1 MEHKW
6 PGCWLAPL
14 EDQSLTNSMSRAQHV
29 SVCLKSLPAFSNLGG
44 SFETWLPREGFF
56 DMWSSPMARGL
67 ARRPACWGV
76 ARPTPSTTR
85 PQEPRPTAA
94 GFPVGGVLGVRRA
107 LVLGG
112 QGKWFGVVL
121 EFRGFR
127 LFFRSA
133 LEFDFQRFGVW
144 SVSQLFGKGCFLLA
158 GSGLEVNW
166 FGVAWHGLERWNC
179 FPVGRR
185 ASPGCW
191 AGRLVSGTP
200 GPAPDA

>member
-1 MEHKW
+1 
-6 PGCWLAPL
+6 
-14 EDQSLTNSMSRAQHV
+14 
-29 SVCLKSLPAFSNLGG
+29 
-44 SFETWLPREGFF
+44 
-56 DMWSSPMARGL
+56 MWASPMARGL

-127 LFFRSA
+127 FFQECS
-133 LEFDFQRFGVW
+133 FF
-144 SVSQLFGKGCFLLA
+144 
-158 GSGLEVNW
+158 SGLESGVFLSCLARGVFYW
-166 FGVAWHGLERWNC
+166 LGVAWR
-179 FPVGRR
+179 
-185 ASPGCW
+185 
-191 AGRLVSGTP
+191 
-200 GPAPDA
+200 

>member
-1 MEHKW
+1 MTCGQDW
-6 PGCWLAPL
+6 A
-14 EDQSLTNSMSRAQHV
+14 
-29 SVCLKSLPAFSNLGG
+29 
-44 SFETWLPREGFF
+44 
-56 DMWSSPMARGL
+56 SPMARGL

-127 LFFRSA
+127 FFRSA
-133 LEFDFQRFGVW
+133 LEFVFQRFGVW

-158 GSGLEVNW
+158 GSGLQVNHASGAVSGAASGGRSSASGLSVGCRAGASVD
-166 FGVAWHGLERWNC
+166 GVGLS
-179 FPVGRR
+179 VGRR
-185 ASPGCW
+185 ARRARHQAPRPT
-191 AGRLVSGTP
+191 AGAC
-200 GPAPDA
+200 PADRKTVPTLQAMPSNSKRAKDPLIQ